1 MNQNMNQQNFNQ
13 MPQTNVQQPNMNLQP
28 QMNSMPQ
35 TTMQQ
40 PQINP
45 QPQSNIEE
53 PKNGKKGSKNGV
65 ILFLLL
71 VIIGLCGYIAY
82 DKFFAKKDTKEDT
95 SEKEEEKQAEKEENK
110 QEEKE
115 EQKEAEKEE
124 AVIIPDAVKTC
135 SYCSD
140 KIDFTIAYRDNKNFR
155 EISSDILLGDKR
167 RTLLLKEDG
176 LYIDESKLIDTTMA
190 VWIDSA
196 YVFRNEVLLV
206 VTDGSDTRSTDYQFY
221 DKDLNPIEVDMTL
234 DKEYSQMRQG
244 TLSSLSVIGDT
255 IQIYG
260 TVMYHGKTIKTPNG
274 TVEICSSDYDGS
286 HDGELLAAEYQMT
299 YLGNGKFSSFKR
311 VKPLGYVGKRY
322 CDE

>member
-110 QEEKE
+110 QEDKQEEKE
-115 EQKEAEKEE
+115 EQKQEEKNEDKQEE
-124 AVIIPDAVKTC
+124 KMEELTIDSPIVKKLFQEFSIFPNTLIGLMTNPISDITKASIAYYSLDDKDIQRSGETIQFSAKALRTKIRELFGQNTSYKDVKKFSYGIEGEYDGGHQTYYSLNEETDMYVSKVYDGVQGIRVARYETLIDVKQEGNKLTLVSSASTDGDAQCGKPYYEYQYTLVKEQSSGNYIFESKQQTKYIPD
-135 SYCSD
+135 
-140 KIDFTIAYRDNKNFR
+140 
-155 EISSDILLGDKR
+155 
-167 RTLLLKEDG
+167 
-176 LYIDESKLIDTTMA
+176 SKC
-190 VWIDSA
+190 
-196 YVFRNEVLLV
+196 
-206 VTDGSDTRSTDYQFY
+206 G
-221 DKDLNPIEVDMTL
+221 
-234 DKEYSQMRQG
+234 G
-244 TLSSLSVIGDT
+244 
-255 IQIYG
+255 
-260 TVMYHGKTIKTPNG
+260 
-274 TVEICSSDYDGS
+274 
-286 HDGELLAAEYQMT
+286 
-299 YLGNGKFSSFKR
+299 
-311 VKPLGYVGKRY
+311 
-322 CDE
+322 